1 MYWCPF
7 GPLLLLL
14 MQQQQQ
20 MVLLLHCSPAAVLHD
35 WQLNAYQ
42 QQHQ

>member
-20 MVLLLHCSPAAVLHD
+20 MVLLLRCPAAVLND